1 MRNDTRKQFDKYRAR
16 VAHLNGVSDTS
27 ASFSVDPA
35 IQQTMEQKIQESSA
49 FLTSINMPIVVDQLG
64 QKIGLGVAGPSASRT
79 DTTTKT
85 RATRDITAFDPNGYQ
100 CVKTNF
106 DTHLTYAKL
115 DAWARHKAFQN
126 MVRDAVLKRQGL
138 DRIMVGWN
146 GTHAAADTSLTQYP
160 LLQDVNK
167 GWLQKIRERATS
179 RVISEGAATGS
190 KVRIGKGG
198 DYANIDA
205 AVFDLVT
212 ALEPWFQDD
221 TELVAIVGRGLLHDK
236 YFPLVNNSEAA
247 TEKVATDIIMSQKRV
262 GGQRAV
268 TVPFFPAG
276 TVMLTRLDNLS
287 IYVQEGSRRRHIK
300 EAPERDRVE
309 FYESSNEDYA
319 LEDYGC
325 CALLE
330 NIQLLDAE
338 GNPIAEGGQ

>member
-1 MRNDTRKQFDKYRAR
+1 MRNETRVLFKEYLAR
-16 VAHLNGVSDTS
+16 VALLNGVSETS
-27 ASFSVDPA
+27 ASFSVDPSV
-35 IQQTMEQKIQESSA
+35 QQTMEKKIQESSA
-49 FLTSINMPIVVDQLG
+49 FLNSINMPIVVDQLG

-79 DTTTKT
+79 DTTTKS
-85 RATRDITAFDPNGYQ
+85 RQTRDITALDPNGYQ

-115 DAWARHKAFQN
+115 DAWSRHKAFQE

-146 GTHAAADTSLTQYP
+146 GTHSAADTNLTQYP

-167 GWLQKIRERATS
+167 GWLQKMRERAEK
-179 RVISEGAATGS
+179 RVIREGAAAGS

-198 DYANIDA
+198 DFANIDA

-212 ALEPWFQDD
+212 ALEPWFQTD
-221 TELVAIVGRGLLHDK
+221 TELVALVGSRLLHDK
-236 YFPLVNNSEAA
+236 YFPLVNDSEAP

-262 GGQRAV
+262 GGQRAII
-268 TVPFFPAG
+268 VPFFPDG
-276 TVMLTRLDNLS
+276 TVFLTRLDNLS

-325 CALLE
+325 GALLE
-330 NIQLLDAE
+330 NIQLLDAA

>member
-1 MRNDTRKQFDKYRAR
+1 MRNETRKLFEKYRAR
-16 VAHLNGVSDTS
+16 VAQLNGVSDTS

-35 IQQTMEQKIQESSA
+35 IQQTMEKKIQESSA
-49 FLTSINMPIVVDQLG
+49 FLTSINMPIVVDQIG
-64 QKIGLGVAGPSASRT
+64 EKIGLGVSGPSASRT
-79 DTTTKT
+79 DTTTKS
-85 RATRDITAFDPNGYQ
+85 REPRDITAFDPNGYQ

-106 DTHLTYAKL
+106 DTYLKYSKL
-115 DAWARHKAFQN
+115 DAWARHNGFQN

-146 GTHAAADTSLTQYP
+146 GTHAAADTNLTQYP

-167 GWLQKIRERATS
+167 GWLQKMRERAEK
-179 RVISEGAATGS
+179 RVIREGATPGS

-221 TELVAIVGRGLLHDK
+221 TELVALVGRGLLHDK

-276 TVMLTRLDNLS
+276 TVLLTRLDNLS

-300 EAPERDRVE
+300 EAPERDRIE
-309 FYESSNEDYA
+309 FFESSNEDYA

-325 CALLE
+325 AALLE

-338 GNPIAEGGQ
+338 GNPIPEGGQ

>member
-1 MRNDTRKQFDKYRAR
+1 MRNTTRQAFDQYRAR
-16 VAHLNGVSDTS
+16 VAQLNSVSDTS
-27 ASFSVDPA
+27 ATFSVDPA

-49 FLTSINMPIVVDQLG
+49 FLTSINMPLVVDQLG
-64 QKIGLGVAGPSASRT
+64 QKIGLGVSGPSASRT
-79 DTTTKT
+79 DTTTKA
-85 RATRDITAFDPNGYQ
+85 REPRDITAMDPNGYH

-106 DTHLTYAKL
+106 DTYLGYSKL
-115 DAWARHKAFQN
+115 DAWARHKTFQN

-146 GTHAAADTSLTQYP
+146 GTSAAAQTNLEQNP

-167 GWLQKIRERATS
+167 GWLQKMRERAEA
-179 RVISEGAATGS
+179 RVIREGAAAGS

-236 YFPLVNNSEAA
+236 YFPLVNDNDAPTEKAA
-247 TEKVATDIIMSQKRV
+247 TDVIMSQKRV
-262 GGQRAV
+262 GGKQAIV
-268 TVPFFPAG
+268 VPYFPAG
-276 TVMLTRLDNLS
+276 TVFLTRLDNLS

-309 FYESSNEDYA
+309 FFESSNEDYA
-319 LEDYGC
+319 IEDYGC
-325 CALLE
+325 GALLE
-330 NIQLLDAE
+330 NVQLLGAD
-338 GNPIAEGGQ
+338 GNPIEEGGA

>member
-1 MRNDTRKQFDKYRAR
+1 MRNATRVLFNEYRAR
-16 VAHLNGVSDTS
+16 IAHLNGVPDTS

-49 FLTSINMPIVVDQLG
+49 FLTAINMPIVVDQLG
-64 QKIGLGVAGPSASRT
+64 QKIGLGVSGPSASRT
-79 DTTTKT
+79 DTTTKS
-85 RATRDITAFDPNGYQ
+85 RATRDITAMDPNGYH

-106 DTHLTYAKL
+106 DTHLSYAKL

-126 MVRDAVLKRQGL
+126 MVRDAVLKRQAL

-146 GTHAAADTSLTQYP
+146 GTHAAADTSLEQNP

-167 GWLQKIRERATS
+167 GWLQKMRERAAN
-179 RVISEGAATGS
+179 RVIREGAAAGS

-221 TELVAIVGRGLLHDK
+221 TELVAVVGRGLLHDK
-236 YFPLVNNSEAA
+236 YFPLVNNSDAA

-325 CALLE
+325 AALLE
-330 NIQLLDAE
+330 NLQLLDAD
-338 GNPIAEGGQ
+338 GNPIGEGGE

>member
-1 MRNDTRKQFDKYRAR
+1 MRNPTRVLFDQYRAR
-16 VAHLNGVSDTS
+16 VAQLNRVSDTS
-27 ASFSVDPA
+27 TSFSVEPA

-49 FLTSINMPIVVDQLG
+49 FLTSINMPIVVDQVG
-64 QKIGLGVAGPSASRT
+64 QKIGLGVSGPAASRT
-79 DTTTKT
+79 DTTAKS
-85 RATRDITAFDPNGYQ
+85 RETRDITAMDPNGYH

-106 DTHLTYAKL
+106 DTHLSYAKL
-115 DAWARHKAFQN
+115 DAWARQKAFQN

-146 GTHAAADTSLTQYP
+146 GTSAAVQTNLQQNP
-160 LLQDVNK
+160 LLQDVNV
-167 GWLQKIRERATS
+167 GWLQKMRERAAL
-179 RVISEGAATGS
+179 RVIREGAAAGS

-198 DYANIDA
+198 DFANIDA

-268 TVPFFPAG
+268 VVPYFPAG
-276 TVMLTRLDNLS
+276 TVFLTRLDNLS

-300 EAPERDRVE
+300 DAPERDRVE

-319 LEDYGC
+319 IEDYGC
-325 CALLE
+325 GALLE

-338 GNPIAEGGQ
+338 GNPIGEGGE

>member
-1 MRNDTRKQFDKYRAR
+1 MRNETRKQFDKYRAR

-27 ASFSVDPA
+27 ASFSVDPS

-49 FLTSINMPIVVDQLG
+49 FLQSINMPIVVDQLG
-64 QKIGLGVAGPSASRT
+64 QKIGLGVSGPAASRT
-79 DTTTKT
+79 DTATKS
-85 RATRDITAFDPNGYQ
+85 RETRDITAMDPNGYQ

-106 DTHLTYAKL
+106 DTHLGYAKL

-146 GTHAAADTSLTQYP
+146 GTHAAAQTNLSEYP
-160 LLQDVNK
+160 LLEDVNK
-167 GWLQKIRERATS
+167 GWLQKMRERAEQ
-179 RVISEGAATGS
+179 RVIRQGAAEGS

-212 ALEPWFQDD
+212 ALDPWFQDD

-236 YFPLVNNSEAA
+236 YFPLVNGNDTP
-247 TEKVATDIIMSQKRV
+247 TEKLATDIIMSQKRV

-268 TVPFFPAG
+268 TVPYFPAG
-276 TVMLTRLDNLS
+276 TVFLTRLDNLS

-319 LEDYGC
+319 IEDYGC
-325 CALLE
+325 GALLE
-330 NIQLLDAE
+330 NVQMLDAE
-338 GNPIAEGGQ
+338 GNPIDQGGQ

>member
-1 MRNDTRKQFDKYRAR
+1 MRNETRKLFDKYRAR
-16 VAHLNGVSDTS
+16 VAQLNGISDTS

-49 FLTSINMPIVVDQLG
+49 FLTSINMPIVVDQIG
-64 QKIGLGVAGPSASRT
+64 EKIGLGVSGPSASRT
-79 DTTTKT
+79 DTTTKS
-85 RATRDITAFDPNGYQ
+85 REPRDLTAFDPNGYQ

-106 DTHLTYAKL
+106 DTYLKYSKL

-146 GTHAAADTSLTQYP
+146 GTHAAADTNLTQYP

-167 GWLQKIRERATS
+167 GWLQKMRERAAS
-179 RVISEGAATGS
+179 RVIREGAAAGS

-205 AVFDLVT
+205 AVFDLIT

-221 TELVAIVGRGLLHDK
+221 TELVALVGRGLLHDK
-236 YFPLVNNSEAA
+236 YFPLVNGSEAA

-262 GGQRAV
+262 GGQRAI
-268 TVPFFPAG
+268 TVPHFPVG

-300 EAPERDRVE
+300 EAPDRDRVE
-309 FYESSNEDYA
+309 FFESSNEDYA

-325 CALLE
+325 AALLE